1 MNKERA
7 KEIFHSPEMIA
18 VTHEDRPVYIEEVIE
33 RSETAR
39 IHPVDQPNIFQE
51 VPLYE
56 LKETEAQ
63 H

>member
-7 KEIFHSPEMIA
+7 TEIFNSPEMIN
-18 VTHEDRPVYIEEVIE
+18 VMHQDREVYIEEVIE
-33 RSETAR
+33 RNEMAR
-39 IHPVDQPNIFQE
+39 IHPVDQPNIVQK

-56 LKETEAQ
+56 LKENV

>member
-7 KEIFHSPEMIA
+7 KEIFNSPELIHVM
-18 VTHEDRPVYIEEVIE
+18 HEDREIYIEEVIE
-33 RSETAR
+33 RNEMAR
-39 IHPVDQPNIFQE
+39 IHPVDQPNVYQE

-56 LKETEAQ
+56 LKERP

>member
-18 VTHEDRPVYIEEVIE
+18 VTHEDRPIYIEEVIE
-33 RSETAR
+33 RSETAK
-39 IHPVDQPNIFQE
+39 IYPVDQPNVFQE

-56 LKETEAQ
+56 LKETEA
-63 H
+63 

>member
-7 KEIFHSPEMIA
+7 KEIIHSPEMIE
-18 VTHEDRPVYIEEVIE
+18 VMYNKQPIYIEEVIE
-33 RSETAR
+33 RNECAR
-39 IHPVDQPNIFQE
+39 IHPLDKPNLAQE

-56 LKETEAQ
+56 LKENET

>member
-7 KEIFHSPEMIA
+7 KEIFKSEDMIH
-18 VTHEDRPVYIEEVIE
+18 VMHEDREIYIEEVIE
-33 RSETAR
+33 RNEMAR
-39 IHPVDQPNIFQE
+39 IHPVDQPNIVQK

-56 LKETEAQ
+56 LKETEI